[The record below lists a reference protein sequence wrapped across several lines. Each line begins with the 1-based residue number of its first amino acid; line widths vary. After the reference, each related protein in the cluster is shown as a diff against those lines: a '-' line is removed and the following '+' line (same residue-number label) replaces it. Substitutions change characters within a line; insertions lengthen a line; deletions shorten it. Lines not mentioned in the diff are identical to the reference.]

1 MESPDRHGTVS
12 VTLELEAVPAR
23 VFAAFAEFEQR
34 DRWFRMPGAS
44 ADRTHELDFREGGH
58 VEHLHGP
65 VHRLDVRET
74 LDFRSRFFAI
84 ERDRR
89 IVYAYELFVQEVRH
103 GVSLVDIALTPT
115 AAGTRLEYT
124 DQFTLLGP
132 EEGLAA
138 AARERRGSTRLQL
151 NGLVAVLDDP

>member
-1 MESPDRHGTVS
+1 MENPDRHGSVS
-12 VTLELEAVPAR
+12 VTLELPADPAR
-23 VFAAFAEFEQR
+23 VFAAFAQFEQR

-58 VEHLHGP
+58 ETMHG
-65 VHRLDVRET
+65 VVQMFDVRET

-115 AAGTRLEYT
+115 PAGTRLEYT

-151 NGLVAVLDDP
+151 NGLVAVLNEP